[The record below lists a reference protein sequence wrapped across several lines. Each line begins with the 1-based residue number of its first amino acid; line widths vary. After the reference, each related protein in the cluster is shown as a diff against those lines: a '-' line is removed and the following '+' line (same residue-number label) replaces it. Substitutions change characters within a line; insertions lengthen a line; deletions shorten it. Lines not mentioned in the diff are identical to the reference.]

1 MLRENPQTQQ
11 VAFSSSFI
19 ACRSEK
25 GSHSLTLLHRNY
37 FFLLRLIFASYKMN
51 SANNDK
57 EGECSNSGDKR
68 DDIKPKDSLQEP
80 EETAW
85 NSRRNLEILE
95 RIVTEIIRRHWS
107 TVKRNRRRYG

>member
-25 GSHSLTLLHRNY
+25 GSHSLTLLHRN
-37 FFLLRLIFASYKMN
+37 
-51 SANNDK
+51 
-57 EGECSNSGDKR
+57 
-68 DDIKPKDSLQEP
+68 DSLQEP